1 MSGGATRRSVLA
13 ASLIAPLLA
22 AAGCGAPTAATPP
35 PGSDVAILR
44 AAIAAKKNMISL
56 YLGVRALHPELAGQ
70 LDPLLADNNA
80 HLAELQ
86 RRLIEPA
93 HRSAGRTGGRSPSP
107 SPAPGNGNPAA
118 ALAALQSAE
127 RTAAAVHVE
136 QLRGVTPSLA
146 QLLASIAAC
155 EATHAAAL
163 AKGSQTP

>member
-1 MSGGATRRSVLA
+1 VNGGATRRSVLA
-13 ASLIAPLLA
+13 ASLTAPLLA
-22 AAGCGAPTAATPP
+22 AAGCGAPAAATPP

-56 YLGVRALHPELAGQ
+56 YLAVRALHPELAGQ

-107 SPAPGNGNPAA
+107 APGNGNPAA

-127 RTAAAVHVE
+127 RTAAAVHVG
-136 QLRGVTPSLA
+136 QLRTVTPSLA

-163 AKGSQTP
+163 TKGSQTL